1 MEPEFVADE
10 IMAAVLTN
18 QEVLIIPKMFYT
30 LITLKTYVYLL
41 NNFFFNISQFC
52 LFLSFRFDYSLN
64 SFAENFFASKLYS
77 NQCKLKK
84 ISINVRKKS

>member
-30 LITLKTYVYLL
+30 LITLKTYVHLL
-41 NNFFFNISQFC
+41 NNFFF
-52 LFLSFRFDYSLN
+52 
-64 SFAENFFASKLYS
+64 
-77 NQCKLKK
+77 
-84 ISINVRKKS
+84 

>member
-30 LITLKTYVYLL
+30 LLTLKTYVRLL
-41 NNFFFNISQFC
+41 NNFLNF
-52 LFLSFRFDYSLN
+52 LVLSFPIV
-64 SFAENFFASKLYS
+64 SF
-77 NQCKLKK
+77 
-84 ISINVRKKS
+84 

>member
-30 LITLKTYVYLL
+30 LITLKT
-41 NNFFFNISQFC
+41 
-52 LFLSFRFDYSLN
+52 FLPAKATYHAHSDIFGFTQSMGD
-64 SFAENFFASKLYS
+64 FEG
-77 NQCKLKK
+77 
-84 ISINVRKKS
+84 RKSSTN